1 MESATTKA
9 VCADEE
15 DVERML
21 PTLPLPLLIFFYRYR
36 DYTGDRL
43 FYPPPPHHL
52 HNTLHGFEGATRPR
66 LNQHSLRRFPYRR
79 EGGVF
84 DDDFLLVVPLNFCVS
99 VKDGSTIAQMECF
112 GVSVEA
118 NRR

>member
-36 DYTGDRL
+36 DCTGDRL
-43 FYPPPPHHL
+43 FYPLIIYKIPCTVLKEPRGPDQT
-52 HNTLHGFEGATRPR
+52 NTAYAVSPIAEK
-66 LNQHSLRRFPYRR
+66 
-79 EGGVF
+79 EVF
-84 DDDFLLVVPLNFCVS
+84 
-99 VKDGSTIAQMECF
+99 
-112 GVSVEA
+112 
-118 NRR
+118 